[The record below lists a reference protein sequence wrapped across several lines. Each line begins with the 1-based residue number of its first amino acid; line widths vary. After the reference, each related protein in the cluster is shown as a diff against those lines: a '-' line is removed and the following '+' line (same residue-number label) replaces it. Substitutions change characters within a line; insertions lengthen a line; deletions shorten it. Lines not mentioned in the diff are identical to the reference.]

1 MEFDF
6 QKALVTGGAG
16 FIGSHICEELV
27 RAGVEVVALDN
38 YSAGSPRN
46 LAFLWDYDNFIAVDC
61 DVTDAGCLARS
72 FDGVDVVFHN
82 AAAKKRVSGL
92 DPRRDLDVNV
102 KGTFNVLEQS
112 RASGVKKFVH
122 ASTGSVYGEYS
133 GGVQDEEYLLKPR
146 SYYGVSKLA
155 GEYYVQLYNREY
167 GLDTSVL
174 RYFHVYGTRQESNE
188 FGGVVAIFIRNM
200 INGETPVI
208 FGDGTQ
214 ERSFTW
220 VKDVVKANL
229 LVATS
234 PEASGETYN
243 CASGIQ
249 VTVQELC
256 DRTIELFG
264 KAGEVEPRH
273 DRWLPG
279 DQKRFNISNRKITEL
294 GMTFETDFFGRLNE
308 LVDEARRASP
318 A

>member
-1 MEFDF
+1 MGFDY

-46 LAFLWDYDNFIAVDC
+46 VAFLSDHDNFTAVDC
-61 DVTDAGCLARS
+61 DVTDADCLARH

-82 AAAKKRVSGL
+82 AAAKKLVSGL
-92 DPRRDLDVNV
+92 DPRRYLEVNV

-112 RASGVKKFVH
+112 RASGVKKLVH
-122 ASTGSVYGEYS
+122 ASTGSVYGKYS
-133 GGVQDEEYLLKPR
+133 GGVQDEDYLLEPR

-155 GEYYVQLYNREY
+155 GEHYVHLFNREY
-167 GLDTSVL
+167 GLDTSIL

-200 INGETPVI
+200 VNGETPVI

-234 PEASGETYN
+234 PDASGETYN
-243 CASGIQ
+243 CASGVR

-264 KAGEVEPRH
+264 KAGEVTPRH
-273 DRWLPG
+273 DSWLSG
-279 DQKRFNISNRKITEL
+279 DQRRFNISNRKIIDL
-294 GMTFETDFFGRLNE
+294 GMTFETDFFGRLSE
-308 LVDEARRASP
+308 LVDEARPASRG
-318 A
+318 